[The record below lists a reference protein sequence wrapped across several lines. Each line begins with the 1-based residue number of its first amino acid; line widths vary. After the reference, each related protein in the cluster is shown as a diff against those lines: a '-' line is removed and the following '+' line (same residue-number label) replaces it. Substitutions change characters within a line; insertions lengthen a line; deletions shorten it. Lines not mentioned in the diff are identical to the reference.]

1 MAELTITV
9 HGTPAP
15 QGSKRHVGGGRM
27 IEMSKRVKPW
37 RLAVEHAAEEAM
49 ATSAGSYK
57 CTGDGHLAIPGYPL
71 EGPLAVRVTFALAR
85 PKGHY
90 GTGRNA
96 AVLKPSAPA
105 WPATMPDIDKL
116 LRSTFDA
123 LTMVRAWRD
132 DGQVARVTTA
142 KIYAARDDI
151 PGAVITI
158 REMEQHPQCAST

>member
-1 MAELTITV
+1 MAEIVITV

-15 QGSKRHVGGGRM
+15 QGSKRHVGNGRM

-37 RLAVEHAAEEAM
+37 RLAVEHAADEAM
-49 ATSAGSYK
+49 AGR
-57 CTGDGHLAIPGYPL
+57 PGFPL
-71 EGPLAVRVTFALAR
+71 QGPLAVRVTFALTR

-96 AVLKPSAPA
+96 GKLKLSAPA
-105 WPATMPDIDKL
+105 YPSSMPDLDKL

-123 LTMVRAWRD
+123 LTMVRAWTD

-142 KIYAARDDI
+142 KIYAGRDDI
-151 PGAVITI
+151 PGAVIEI
-158 REMEQHPQCAST
+158 RQMGATPPCALT